1 MLKIKSCSRRI
12 QISWVIIQTL
22 KLNFILI
29 NINFSEINGI
39 LVCYKTGIIPV
50 RMPPPVPISS
60 ENSYENEMVIAMN
73 RSNISKKPPQP
84 LPQENDYEE
93 IQSSYRLKSV
103 NSSNY
108 STIGTYSELEGIPF
122 VINPNLIK
130 TNTELPTAPNLKM
143 SDFEYDFQI
152 ERQILCTMK
161 SSSSTNP
168 FFK

>member
-1 MLKIKSCSRRI
+1 MFSL
-12 QISWVIIQTL
+12 
-22 KLNFILI
+22 
-29 NINFSEINGI
+29 FSEINGI

-50 RMPPPVPISS
+50 RMPPPVPGTAI

-93 IQSSYRLKSV
+93 IRSSYKL
-103 NSSNY
+103 NSSTY

-122 VINPNLIK
+122 IINPNLIK
-130 TNTELPTAPNLKM
+130 TNFDLPKPPNLIM
-143 SDFEYDFQI
+143 SDLEYDFNM

>member
-1 MLKIKSCSRRI
+1 M
-12 QISWVIIQTL
+12 
-22 KLNFILI
+22 
-29 NINFSEINGI
+29 
-39 LVCYKTGIIPV
+39 CYKTGIIPV
-50 RMPPPVPISS
+50 RMPPPVPTAAT
-60 ENSYENEMVIAMN
+60 ENSYENEVVIAMN

-93 IQSSYRLKSV
+93 IRSSYKIKSV
-103 NSSNY
+103 TSTTSTY

-122 VINPNLIK
+122 IINPNLIK
-130 TNTELPTAPNLKM
+130 TNFDLPKPPNVTM
-143 SDFEYDFQI
+143 SDFEYDFHM

>member
-1 MLKIKSCSRRI
+1 
-12 QISWVIIQTL
+12 
-22 KLNFILI
+22 
-29 NINFSEINGI
+29 
-39 LVCYKTGIIPV
+39 
-50 RMPPPVPISS
+50 MPPPVPTAT

-73 RSNISKKPPQP
+73 RSNLSRKPPQP

-93 IQSSYRLKSV
+93 IRSSYKLNNQVTSAT
-103 NSSNY
+103 STY

-122 VINPNLIK
+122 IINPNLVK
-130 TNTELPTAPNLKM
+130 NNLELPKAPNTKL
-143 SDFEYDFQI
+143 SDFEYDFHM